1 MNGMKITIIAII
13 TLLILAIST
22 AVIANIKPQMHKN
35 FQLENIIFKR
45 SK

>member
-1 MNGMKITIIAII
+1 MNGMKIAIIAII
-13 TLLILAIST
+13 TLIIVAAAT
-22 AVIANIKPQMHKN
+22 AVIANIKPQMHKT

>member
-1 MNGMKITIIAII
+1 MSGMKITIIAII
-13 TLLILAIST
+13 SLLILAIST
-22 AVIANIKPQMHKN
+22 AIIANIKPQMHKS

>member
-1 MNGMKITIIAII
+1 MSGTKITIIAII
-13 TLLILAIST
+13 SLLILAIST
-22 AVIANIKPQMHKN
+22 AVIANIKPQMHKS

>member
-13 TLLILAIST
+13 TLIILAAVT
-22 AVIANIKPQMHKN
+22 AVIANIKPQMHKT